1 MRITTVMMGR
11 KYQRNLQAQ
20 ANRKANAE
28 TTASDFRKFRQVSD
42 DPASASKAFQLRRE
56 ISRVE
61 SHKHNAEMAEGRI
74 NTAESSLVNVQ
85 ELLKDVHDRLV
96 QGNNGTLTQEDR
108 ATIATELRGIQN
120 AIIQDMNVSYSGQY
134 LFGGEKTDEAP
145 IKVGEDGK
153 LLFRGMPLEPMDG
166 ETEKEFEERMCKLEN
181 ERILIDFGYGI
192 DTSKKESGFDICLS
206 AVNLLGRGKDEA
218 TGFSNNLYNLAGE
231 MAKYLEDTA
240 NGDYDHEHFGTYM
253 TQYEKCHDKFLN
265 GLTNMG
271 EKEHTIEYAKERL
284 ASTLKA
290 LQEKQSYVETV
301 DPEEALS
308 DYKYQEFAYRAA
320 LAIGTKVLQPSL
332 LDYMN

>member
-11 KYQRNLQAQ
+11 KYGRNLQAQ
-20 ANRKANAE
+20 MRRFDEAE
-28 TTASDFRKFRQVSD
+28 QTSSDFRKFRQVSD
-42 DPASASKAFQLRRE
+42 DPASASKAFQIRRE

-61 SHKHNAEMAEGRI
+61 AHQSNAEMAEGRI

-134 LFGGEKTDEAP
+134 LFGGTHTDKAP
-145 IKVGEDGK
+145 ITVGEDGK
-153 LLFRGMPLEPMDG
+153 MLFRGMPLEKMDG
-166 ETEKEFEERMCKLEN
+166 ETEKEFEERMTELEN

-192 DTSKKESGFDICLS
+192 DASKKESGFDISLS
-206 AVNLLGRGKDEA
+206 AVNLLGRGTDEE

-240 NGDYDHEHFGTYM
+240 DSDYDHEYFGTYM
-253 TQYEKCHDKFLN
+253 TQYEKCHDKFLT
-265 GLTNMG
+265 GITNMG
-271 EKEHTIEYAKERL
+271 EKEHTIEYTKTRL
-284 ASTLKA
+284 ASTMKA

-301 DPEEALS
+301 DPEDALTNF
-308 DYKYQEFAYRAA
+308 KYQEFAYRAA
-320 LAIGTKVLQPSL
+320 LSIGTKVLQPSL